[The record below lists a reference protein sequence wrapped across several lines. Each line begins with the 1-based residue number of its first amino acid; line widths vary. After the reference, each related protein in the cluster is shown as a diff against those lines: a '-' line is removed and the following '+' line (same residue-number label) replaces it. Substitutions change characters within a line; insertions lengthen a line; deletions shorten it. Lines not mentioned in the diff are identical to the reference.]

1 MTDEYRTL
9 YESWKKERQRP
20 DIQPLPEGFYTAM
33 AGYATQLREQ
43 SRTVD
48 KTIIK
53 GKLVEKERDHVEKM
67 LQDLN
72 RFRLNKLVTAE
83 LNGVPV
89 EPLNLTAEE
98 KRLQVE
104 LRRLL
109 AAHTQGMKQSL
120 QGKEQKMEAPPV
132 AAPPQV
138 TPRPP
143 PPQPPQHTEK
153 GEQNLKV
160 IRFTQSLPAIMGVD
174 MKTYGPFKAEDVASL
189 PAQNADNLIRKGIAK
204 LVETEP

>member
-9 YESWKKERQRP
+9 YDSWRREKQRP

-33 AGYATQLREQ
+33 TSYSTQLKEQ
-43 SRTVD
+43 NRTSD
-48 KTIIK
+48 KNTVK
-53 GKLVEKERDHVEKM
+53 GKLIEKEHDHVVNM

-72 RFRLNKLVTAE
+72 RLRLNKLVTAE
-83 LNGVPV
+83 LHSIPV
-89 EPLNLTAEE
+89 ETLNLIAEE
-98 KRLQVE
+98 KHLQVE

-109 AAHTQGMKQSL
+109 AAHTQGIKLSL
-120 QGKEQKMEAPPV
+120 QGREPKAEAPQM
-132 AAPPQV
+132 ATPPQI
-138 TPRPP
+138 TPRP
-143 PPQPPQHTEK
+143 QPPVHHIEATEP
-153 GEQNLKV
+153 LKIV
-160 IRFTQSLPAIMGVD
+160 RFTQPLPAIMGVD

>member
-1 MTDEYRTL
+1 MTDEYKTL
-9 YESWKKERQRP
+9 YDSWRREKQRL
-20 DIQPLPEGFYTAM
+20 DIQPLPEGFYGAM
-33 AGYATQLREQ
+33 TIYVAQLREQ

-48 KTIIK
+48 KTTVK
-53 GKLVEKERDHVEKM
+53 GKLVEKEHDHVGKM
-67 LQDLN
+67 LEDLN
-72 RFRLNKLVTAE
+72 RLRLGKLVTAE
-83 LNGVPV
+83 LNGAPV

-109 AAHTQGMKQSL
+109 AEHTQGMKQVL
-120 QGKEQKMEAPPV
+120 LGREQKIEAPQM

-138 TPRPP
+138 TPRSL
-143 PPQPPQHTEK
+143 QPPQYTEK
-153 GEQNLKV
+153 GELTLKV
-160 IRFTQSLPAIMGVD
+160 VRFTQPLPAIMGVD
-174 MKTYGPFKAEDVASL
+174 MKTYGPFKAEDVVSL

>member
-9 YESWKKERQRP
+9 YDSWRKEKQRR
-20 DIQPLPEGFYTAM
+20 DIQALPEGFYAVMTA
-33 AGYATQLREQ
+33 YTTQLREQ
-43 SRTVD
+43 SRTLD
-48 KTIIK
+48 KATVK
-53 GKLVEKERDHVEKM
+53 GKLVEKERDYADKM

-72 RFRLNKLVTAE
+72 KLRLNKLVSAE
-83 LNGVPV
+83 LNGSPV
-89 EPLNLTAEE
+89 ELLNLTAEE

-104 LRRLL
+104 LRRLI
-109 AAHTQGMKQSL
+109 AAHTQGLKQTL
-120 QGKEQKMEAPPV
+120 QGKEKVESPPT

-138 TPRPP
+138 TPRPL
-143 PPQPPQHTEK
+143 PQPHPQYAET
-153 GEQNLKV
+153 GENPLKV
-160 IRFTQSLPAIMGVD
+160 VRFTQPIPAIMGVD